1 MKNIKEDSSIEF
13 FRYRVGIMQEWFK
26 WYKKTPLHLD
36 KIYFDVNVFTPD
48 WCYESKNEYVKIILK
63 ELVPKNELQSSF
75 GPLVLN
81 STSIDKLSSLKSLL
95 SGDSCTIYSKFLGQS
110 PENISTTIYRFDK
123 NKVGTY
129 EYRLIFW
136 WLVIL
141 ALDDTLY
148 VKYLDY
154 VADVAEIF
162 GFTNDMMNDWCEVVV
177 YWLNGNEINNGATL
191 NLKSREGTK
200 FFFNK

>member
-26 WYKKTPLHLD
+26 WYKKKPLHLD

>member
-1 MKNIKEDSSIEF
+1 MHNNKDNSSIES

-26 WYKKTPLHLD
+26 WYKNKPLYLD

-48 WCYESKNEYVKIILK
+48 WCYESKNEYIKVILE
-63 ELVPKNELQSSF
+63 ELVPNEELQSSF
-75 GPLVLN
+75 GLLVLN
-81 STSIDKLSSLKSLL
+81 SSRINKLPSLKSLF
-95 SGDSCTIYSKFLGQS
+95 SGDSCTIYSKALGQ
-110 PENISTTIYRFDK
+110 PLEDESTTIYCFDK

-154 VADVAEIF
+154 VADVADIF
-162 GFTNDMMNDWCEVVV
+162 GFTEDMMNDWCEVVV
-177 YWLNGNEINNGATL
+177 YWLNGNDIRNCNNY
-191 NLKSREGTK
+191 NLRSKNGIK
-200 FFFNK
+200 FFYNT

>member
-26 WYKKTPLHLD
+26 WYKKKPLHLD

-154 VADVAEIF
+154 VDDVAEIF

>member
-26 WYKKTPLHLD
+26 WYKKKPLHLD

-48 WCYESKNEYVKIILK
+48 WCYESKNEYVKIILE
-63 ELVPKNELQSSF
+63 ELVPENKLQSSF

-81 STSIDKLSSLKSLL
+81 GTQIDKLSSLKSLL
-95 SGDSCTIYSKFLGQS
+95 LGDSCTIYSKVLGQS

>member
-26 WYKKTPLHLD
+26 WYKKKTLHLD

-48 WCYESKNEYVKIILK
+48 WCYESKNEYVKIILE
-63 ELVPKNELQSSF
+63 ELVPENKLQSSF

-81 STSIDKLSSLKSLL
+81 GTQIDKLSSLKSLL
-95 SGDSCTIYSKFLGQS
+95 LGDSCTIYSKVLGQS

>member
-1 MKNIKEDSSIEF
+1 MT
-13 FRYRVGIMQEWFK
+13 VG
-26 WYKKTPLHLD
+26 
-36 KIYFDVNVFTPD
+36 
-48 WCYESKNEYVKIILK
+48 
-63 ELVPKNELQSSF
+63 QSSF

-81 STSIDKLSSLKSLL
+81 STQIDKLSSLKSLL
-95 SGDSCTIYSKFLGQS
+95 LGDSCTIYSKVLGQS

>member
-26 WYKKTPLHLD
+26 WYKKKPLHLD

-48 WCYESKNEYVKIILK
+48 WCYESKNEYVLE
-63 ELVPKNELQSSF
+63 ELVPENKLQSSF

-81 STSIDKLSSLKSLL
+81 STQIDKLSSLKSLL
-95 SGDSCTIYSKFLGQS
+95 LGDSCTIYSKALGGS
-110 PENISTTIYRFDK
+110 LEDISTTIYHFDK

-141 ALDDTLY
+141 ALDEKLY
-148 VKYLDY
+148 KNYLDY
-154 VADVAEIF
+154 IVEVADIF
-162 GFTNDMMNDWCEVVV
+162 GFTEEMMADWCEAVL
-177 YWLNGNEINNGATL
+177 YWLKGNEIRKCND
-191 NLKSREGTK
+191 LKLRSKKGIK
-200 FFFNK
+200 FFYNI

>member
-1 MKNIKEDSSIEF
+1 MKKSKEDSSIEF

-26 WYKKTPLHLD
+26 WYNKKPLHLD

-48 WCYESKNEYVKIILK
+48 WCYESKNKYVKIILE
-63 ELVPKNELQSSF
+63 ELVPENKLQSSF
-75 GPLVLN
+75 RGVLPT
-81 STSIDKLSSLKSLL
+81 STRIDKLHSLKSLL
-95 SGDSCTIYSKFLGQS
+95 SGDSCTIYSKALGQT

-129 EYRLIFW
+129 EFRLIFW

-154 VADVAEIF
+154 VADVADIL
-162 GFTNDMMNDWCEVVV
+162 GFTDTMMEDWCKVVV
-177 YWLNGNEINNGATL
+177 YWLNGNEIRAKNTL
-191 NLKSREGTK
+191 NLKSKKGIK

>member
-1 MKNIKEDSSIEF
+1 MLNINEKSSVESF
-13 FRYRVGIMQEWFK
+13 KYRVGLMQEWFK
-26 WYKKTPLHLD
+26 WYNKKPAHLN
-36 KIYFDVNVFTPD
+36 KIYFDVNVFTPN
-48 WCYESKNEYVKIILK
+48 WCYESNNEFVKIILE
-63 ELVPKNELQSSF
+63 ELVPENELQSSF
-75 GPLVLN
+75 GVLVLN
-81 STSIDKLSSLKSLL
+81 STNIDKLSSLKSLL
-95 SGDSCTIYSKFLGQS
+95 SGDSCTIYSKALGQS

-141 ALDDTLY
+141 ALDEKLY
-148 VKYLDY
+148 KKYLDY
-154 VADVAEIF
+154 IVDVADIL
-162 GFTNDMMNDWCEVVV
+162 GFTEEMMGDWCEAAI

-191 NLKSREGTK
+191 NLKSREGIK